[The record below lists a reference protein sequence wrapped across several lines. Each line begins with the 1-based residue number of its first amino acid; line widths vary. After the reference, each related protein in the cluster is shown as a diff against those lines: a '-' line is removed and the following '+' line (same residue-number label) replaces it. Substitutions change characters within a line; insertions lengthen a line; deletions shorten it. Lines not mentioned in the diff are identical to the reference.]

1 MELGVSQH
9 VVDFVR
15 GEVDAASASGRSISV
30 RQMLESRR
38 AGHDELITALFK
50 LRAEHLVEAEAHL
63 KCPDCNTVAW
73 VGKPEEVEDH
83 LQERCIECDDSQPFD
98 VDDVRFRFVAV
109 ARSKGGALLP
119 PAPARPGSPPTAR
132 LTQGNAIEDLA
143 TVSPALFSDLAK
155 AGWGGNIFVINAGPA
170 VASETR
176 GSSGSGAV
184 VFWSAVVGAIGVIV
198 AACIGVWGPAWSGDK
213 QQTKAEQAPAVV
225 PTSGSR

>member
-15 GEVDAASASGRSISV
+15 GEVDAASVSGRSISV

-73 VGKPEEVEDH
+73 VGRPEEVEDH

-98 VDDVRFRFVAV
+98 VDDVRFRFFAV
-109 ARSKGGALLP
+109 ERSKGGALLP
-119 PAPARPGSPPTAR
+119 PEPARPGSPPTAR

-155 AGWGGNIFVINAGPA
+155 AGWSNIFVINTGPA

-176 GSSGSGAV
+176 GSSSSGAD
-184 VFWSAVVGAIGVIV
+184 VFWAAVIGAIGVIV
-198 AACIGVWGPAWSGDK
+198 AACIGVWGPVWVK
-213 QQTKAEQAPAVV
+213 QWTAGEPARPSAAAPVA
-225 PTSGSR
+225 GSR